1 LDDLEE
7 MLLRDFAEQKLLMRA
22 IYERHSVGK
31 RYIKINYK
39 RALTN
44 LEAAG
49 KIYTDPPADK
59 RPKRLGA
66 VTFSDNVVVTFPRR
80 EHT

>member
-1 LDDLEE
+1 VL
-7 MLLRDFAEQKLLMRA
+7 LLREILLLVTTKPTPSLFFTQKKL
-22 IYERHSVGK
+22 RHP
-31 RYIKINYK
+31 
-39 RALTN
+39 N